1 MRRRL
6 CPSTLS
12 AVGLLLVAG
21 AAALVLAEPA
31 STRSVAA
38 TAPATSEP
46 AALSTPTP
54 SATSTVDPTAA
65 ATTGPSSVVTTATSS
80 PTLTPTPTATPT
92 ATPTPTPTATP
103 TQTRPVTSATPGER
117 PGSPA
122 AVEESDISLTT
133 GALAV
138 ASLIIAGAALLVA
151 HSVDRT
157 QAAGDGVPPPART
170 SPSEPA
176 VTVPLLVELGE
187 GMIDSG
193 YTVTQVQATLGRVLQ
208 VNGVPGGQ
216 VIVLPTALFV
226 SVPGQTTMETA
237 VAAAG
242 VSGLRLDQV
251 DAVSRVVTAAEA
263 AELTPAEARAAL
275 ARARAQSPPFS
286 ATTRTLGYA
295 LLSTGLA
302 LILRGGAVDVVVAA
316 GLGAGVGAL
325 QLWAQRSSAASRAV
339 LPVLCSFLVA
349 VSVLALGRLH
359 EDVGVLAPLVAPL
372 VIFLPGALLTTAVI
386 ELSTGQM
393 VSGAGRLA
401 SGLLQ
406 LVMLA
411 LGIVAGAN
419 LVGIPARSIRP
430 PAAGPLGD
438 FAPWVGVALFGTG
451 VLVYYCARASTIG
464 WIILVLYVA
473 YGAQIIG
480 GLVLGPILSAFFG
493 ALVMSPVASYVALRP
508 SGPPMQVSFLPAF
521 WLLVPGALG
530 LVGVTQLLGANRAD
544 SVASLVS
551 MGTTMIGISFGV
563 LIGLALGTTLVRQLG
578 QPRPV
583 AAG

>member
-1 MRRRL
+1 
-6 CPSTLS
+6 
-12 AVGLLLVAG
+12 
-21 AAALVLAEPA
+21 
-31 STRSVAA
+31 
-38 TAPATSEP
+38 
-46 AALSTPTP
+46 
-54 SATSTVDPTAA
+54 
-65 ATTGPSSVVTTATSS
+65 
-80 PTLTPTPTATPT
+80 
-92 ATPTPTPTATP
+92 
-103 TQTRPVTSATPGER
+103 
-117 PGSPA
+117 
-122 AVEESDISLTT
+122 
-133 GALAV
+133 
-138 ASLIIAGAALLVA
+138 
-151 HSVDRT
+151 
-157 QAAGDGVPPPART
+157 
-170 SPSEPA
+170 
-176 VTVPLLVELGE
+176 
-187 GMIDSG
+187 MIDSG

-208 VNGVPGGQ
+208 VNGVPDGQ

-263 AELTPAEARAAL
+263 AELTPADARAAL
-275 ARARAQSPPFS
+275 ARARAQPPPFS

-302 LILRGGAVDVVVAA
+302 LVLRGGAVDVVVAA

-325 QLWAQRSSAASRAV
+325 QLWAQRSSAAWRAV
-339 LPVLCSFLVA
+339 LPVLCAFLVA

-438 FAPWVGVALFGTG
+438 FAPWVGVALFGAG

-578 QPRPV
+578 QPRPI